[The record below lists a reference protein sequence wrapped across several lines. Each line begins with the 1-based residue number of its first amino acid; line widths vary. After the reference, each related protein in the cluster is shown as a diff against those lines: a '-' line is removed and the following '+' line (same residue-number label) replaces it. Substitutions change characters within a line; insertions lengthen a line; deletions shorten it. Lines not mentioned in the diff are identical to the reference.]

1 MSNGYMRQVY
11 ICKDSNFSHKYTF
24 CPVILYFIFEFYVLT
39 VTNVWPVTIIF
50 CHMDNAIKYFAYGLN
65 IQAVLAIRVN

>member
-39 VTNVWPVTIIF
+39 VTNIIVTGQTF
-50 CHMDNAIKYFAYGLN
+50 
-65 IQAVLAIRVN
+65 VTVNT

>member
-24 CPVILYFIFEFYVLT
+24 CSVILYFIFEFYVLT

-50 CHMDNAIKYFAYGLN
+50 CHMDNAIK
-65 IQAVLAIRVN
+65 

>member
-24 CPVILYFIFEFYVLT
+24 CPVILYFI
-39 VTNVWPVTIIF
+39 WG
-50 CHMDNAIKYFAYGLN
+50 CKLN
-65 IQAVLAIRVN
+65 CVKACS